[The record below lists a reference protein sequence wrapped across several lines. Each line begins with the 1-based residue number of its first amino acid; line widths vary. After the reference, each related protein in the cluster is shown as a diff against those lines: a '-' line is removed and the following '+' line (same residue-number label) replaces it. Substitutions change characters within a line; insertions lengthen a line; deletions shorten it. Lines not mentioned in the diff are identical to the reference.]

1 MSGYLHPEY
10 MTPCV
15 YIVGKN
21 KKKMVEAVYW
31 KSESKLYYLPDLE
44 SLSLL
49 FSDYITNTC
58 KNI

>member
-1 MSGYLHPEY
+1 
-10 MTPCV
+10 MTLCV
-15 YIVGKN
+15 YIVGEN
-21 KKKMVEAVYW
+21 KKKMVEALYW

-49 FSDYITNTC
+49 FSDYIINTC